1 MNLKSI
7 HDHFKLEAFT
17 DNGSIYDQMKPCE
30 IFGSAIIIAQFNLLL
45 IVLKYMLHT
54 LCKLT

>member
-17 DNGSIYDQMKPCE
+17 DDGSIYDQMKPCE
-30 IFGSAIIIAQFNLLL
+30 ILWSDIIVAQFTFL
-45 IVLKYMLHT
+45 IIVQNYMLHT
-54 LCKLT
+54 LCQLA

>member
-17 DNGSIYDQMKPCE
+17 DDGSIYDQMKPCE
-30 IFGSAIIIAQFNLLL
+30 ILWSAIIVAQFNLL
-45 IVLKYMLHT
+45 ITVIKYMLHT
-54 LCKLT
+54 SCQLT